1 MKSRFRERFWWTAA
15 VLLMTAVLVTFGI
28 LQYRWS
34 GAVSDAASVRLQASL
49 QSSVWGFRQELH
61 RDMAA
66 LCPPMRS
73 SSPTDFASQLSDWG
87 EANAE
92 HADLVAQLYWWRGVG
107 GAHPQLQRFDPTT
120 HQFSGAEWPASLG
133 PLSQWME
140 HASAHMEM
148 MMGPHGGPE
157 PPHEQHHRPHMV
169 RVGAPPCVLD
179 ENTPAL
185 VRPLPSN
192 EMTSRSGPAA
202 HDWLVVVLDQ
212 HAITAKLLPELSA
225 RYFSGANGLDFDVA
239 VLGGPEGHDVIYT
252 SEASFKPHASPPDA
266 EAPLF
271 GFIALAPGRP
281 GAVLSPGPP
290 PRLGSSPGSPDA
302 ARAGMLNRVPDA
314 PDWLLVVR
322 HRNGSLEQ
330 MVERARHRDLA
341 LSFGILLL
349 LAATMALIVVTTHRA
364 QRLARLQMEF
374 VTGVSHELRTPL
386 TVIASAA
393 QNLSDGI
400 VSAGPQV
407 ARYGGAIRE
416 QAEQLKGLVE
426 QILLF
431 AATRDGQY
439 RYNLRPVAPQ
449 QIVDAALAHTSELV
463 RTAGVKV
470 ETSVAPNL
478 PSVMADLSAI
488 SQCLQ
493 NLITNAVK
501 YGGDQ
506 HWVGIETRAAANGRA
521 NEVQISVADKGIGLR
536 GRELE
541 RVFEPFYRGD
551 EAISAQIHGT
561 GLGLT
566 LARSIAEGMGGSITV
581 TSTPGAGSIFTLH
594 LPAATATVDARVP
607 ETVAK

>member
-1 MKSRFRERFWWTAA
+1 
-15 VLLMTAVLVTFGI
+15 MTAVLVTLGI

-34 GAVSDAASVRLQASL
+34 GAVSEAASVRMQASL

-61 RDMAA
+61 RDIAA
-66 LCPPMRS
+66 LCPPMRGPS
-73 SSPTDFASQLSDWG
+73 SAGDFAAQLSDWG

-92 HADLVAQLYWWRGVG
+92 HADLVAELYWWQGVG
-107 GAHPQLQRFDPTT
+107 GPHPKLQRFDPTT
-120 HQFSGAEWPASLG
+120 HQFSAAEWPANLG

-140 HASAHMEM
+140 SASAHMDM

-157 PPHEQHHRPHMV
+157 PPHEGRHRPHIV
-169 RVGAPPCVLD
+169 RFGGPPCVLD

-185 VRPLPSN
+185 VRPLASDNMAP
-192 EMTSRSGPAA
+192 RSGPLT
-202 HDWLVVVLDQ
+202 HDWLVVVLDPN
-212 HAITAKLLPELSA
+212 AIAAKLLPDLAA
-225 RYFSGANGLDFDVA
+225 RYFGGTNGLDFDVA
-239 VLGGPEGHDVIYT
+239 ILGGPDGRDVMY
-252 SEASFKPHASPPDA
+252 SSDPGFKPHAASPDA

-271 GFIALAPGRP
+271 GFVALAPGRSGGVLVPSLPQRAAPRP
-281 GAVLSPGPP
+281 GTPDGPNLALVNHP
-290 PRLGSSPGSPDA
+290 
-302 ARAGMLNRVPDA
+302 PDA
-314 PDWLLVVR
+314 PDWMLVVR

-330 MVERARHRDLA
+330 MVQRARQRDLA
-341 LSFGILLL
+341 ISFGILLL
-349 LAATMALIVVTTHRA
+349 LAASMGLIIVMTHRG

-400 VSAGPQV
+400 VAAGPQV
-407 ARYGGAIRE
+407 ARYGSAIKE
-416 QAEQLKGLVE
+416 QAEQLKQLVE

-439 RYNLRPVAPQ
+439 RYNLRPVSPQ
-449 QIVDAALAHTSELV
+449 DIVDNALARTSELV
-463 RTAGVKV
+463 RAAGVRV
-470 ETSVAPNL
+470 ETSVASGL
-478 PSVMADLSAI
+478 PVVMADLSAV

-506 HWVGIETRAAANGRA
+506 RWVGIEAHAAANGRGG
-521 NEVQISVADKGIGLR
+521 EVQITVADKGIGLR

-566 LARSIAEGMGGSITV
+566 LAQTIAEGMGGSITV
-581 TSTPGAGSIFTLH
+581 TSTPGAGSVFTLH
-594 LPAATATVDARVP
+594 LPATSAPAAAPVP
-607 ETVAK
+607 ETMAR